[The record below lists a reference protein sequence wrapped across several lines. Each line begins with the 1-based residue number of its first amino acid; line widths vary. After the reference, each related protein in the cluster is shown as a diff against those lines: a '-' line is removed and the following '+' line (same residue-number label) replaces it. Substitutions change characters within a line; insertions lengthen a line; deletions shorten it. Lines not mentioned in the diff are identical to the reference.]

1 MQVAKIPKKEDLWFG
16 EDIDDEAFRKVYG
29 KEPPTEEE
37 IQRKKELVKEMD
49 AVEGDKAKQV

>member
-1 MQVAKIPKKEDLWFG
+1 MAKIPKKEDLWFG